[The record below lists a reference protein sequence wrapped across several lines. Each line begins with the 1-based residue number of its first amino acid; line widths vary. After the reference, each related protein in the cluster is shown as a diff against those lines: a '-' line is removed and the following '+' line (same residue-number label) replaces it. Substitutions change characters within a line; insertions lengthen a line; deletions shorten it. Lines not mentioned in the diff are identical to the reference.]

1 MVIEIKDLNFSYS
14 GSRKKALKNINLNID
29 DGEFCCIIGKN
40 LAGKSTLCYTI
51 TGFIP
56 HFFKG
61 KIEGKVLIDDLD
73 TGNLPLHKIVTKV
86 GFVLQNPFNQLS
98 GSKFTVFEELA
109 FSLENLGIFRNEM
122 IERVEEI
129 LKKLK
134 IYDLKHRSPYELS
147 GGQQQMVAIASIL
160 VMKPKILVLDEPT
173 SQLDP
178 VNSKLIFSL
187 VEELNN
193 DGVTIVIAEHKID
206 EIVEFADRILLIED
220 GRIVLDDSPNE
231 VFKTFSKYKE
241 YTKYMRP
248 PCFVELAQRMERE
261 GLWKKNNGYPINFK
275 QAKKEFSKR
284 PTI

>member
-1 MVIEIKDLNFSYS
+1 MGINIKDLSFIYP
-14 GSRKKALKNINLNID
+14 GSKKKALKNINLNID

-61 KIEGKVLIDDLD
+61 KMEGNVLIDDLD
-73 TGNLPLHKIVTKV
+73 TTDLPLHKIVTKV

-160 VMKPKILVLDEPT
+160 VMKPKIFVLDEPT

-178 VNSKLIFSL
+178 VYSKLIFSL
-187 VEELNN
+187 IKKLNKVGITIIIVTHKIEE
-193 DGVTIVIAEHKID
+193 IAES
-206 EIVEFADRILLIED
+206 ANRILLIEN
-220 GRIVLDDSPNE
+220 GEILINESPLE
-231 VFKTFSKYKE
+231 IFKFIHKYKN
-241 YTKYMRP
+241 YIKHMRP
-248 PCFVELAQRMERE
+248 PCYVELAQRMEEE
-261 GLWKKNNGYPINFK
+261 GLWKEYNGYPINFK